1 MTDRE
6 SADRQLGMYIG
17 LGLIVGALLG
27 LLATA
32 LFNVEIFWIGVGAGV
47 GLVVATALALGL
59 RPDQSGS
66 PQ

>member
-6 SADRQLGMYIG
+6 SGDRQLGMYIG
-17 LGLIVGALLG
+17 IGLVLGALLG

-32 LFNVEIFWIGVGAGV
+32 LLGGELLWIGVGAGV
-47 GLVVATALALGL
+47 GLIVATALALGL
-59 RPDQSGS
+59 EQGSS